1 MKNPAKKILCTVM
14 ALLVVGTSGVVFTG
28 CGSDNSKDS
37 SSSKVETKAETTAE
51 ETRPTDYRGEEYGD
65 IDWPTQGLATKLP
78 EPSST
83 IGEISRDSYD
93 EFDVTVASV
102 TKDDFKD
109 YVKACKE
116 KGFIVNYDGTDDS
129 YEAKNNDGYS
139 LRVYYY
145 DYDESYTMDITI
157 EPPKGQKATISTKPK
172 TTKPKATKPK
182 ATKPKATKKTT
193 SQKSNST
200 SGVNADFKATM
211 DSYEEF
217 FNDYVD
223 FMKKYKNSTDITS
236 MASDYADYM
245 TKYSDMM
252 QKLNDIKSEDLSTAD
267 LAYYNEVNARIT
279 KKLAE
284 VAN

>member
-1 MKNPAKKILCTVM
+1 MKNPVKKILCTVM

-28 CGSDNSKDS
+28 CGSDSEEYTTITWATSGIGSLAPKPKSTKGKISIDS
-37 SSSKVETKAETTAE
+37 EDSYQATISEVSVDDFKSYVNDCKKKGFDVDYTSVDGMYTANDKKGYDLSVYYQDDEETMDIIINAPEQETTAE
-51 ETRPTDYRGEEYGD
+51 
-65 IDWPTQGLATKLP
+65 
-78 EPSST
+78 
-83 IGEISRDSYD
+83 
-93 EFDVTVASV
+93 
-102 TKDDFKD
+102 
-109 YVKACKE
+109 
-116 KGFIVNYDGTDDS
+116 
-129 YEAKNNDGYS
+129 
-139 LRVYYY
+139 
-145 DYDESYTMDITI
+145 
-157 EPPKGQKATISTKPK
+157 K
-172 TTKPKATKPK
+172 TTKSS
-182 ATKPKATKKTT
+182 KK
-193 SQKSNST
+193 KSSKKST
-200 SGVNADFKATM
+200 SSSDNVSPEFKATM

>member
-1 MKNPAKKILCTVM
+1 MKNPVKKILCTVM

-28 CGSDNSKDS
+28 CGSDSEEYTTITWATSGIGSLAPKPKSTKGKISIDSEDSYQATISEVSVDDFKSYVNDCKKKGFDVDYTSVDGMYTAKDKKGYDLS
-37 SSSKVETKAETTAE
+37 VYYQDDEETMDIIINAPEQETTAE
-51 ETRPTDYRGEEYGD
+51 
-65 IDWPTQGLATKLP
+65 
-78 EPSST
+78 
-83 IGEISRDSYD
+83 
-93 EFDVTVASV
+93 
-102 TKDDFKD
+102 
-109 YVKACKE
+109 
-116 KGFIVNYDGTDDS
+116 
-129 YEAKNNDGYS
+129 
-139 LRVYYY
+139 
-145 DYDESYTMDITI
+145 
-157 EPPKGQKATISTKPK
+157 K
-172 TTKPKATKPK
+172 TTKSS
-182 ATKPKATKKTT
+182 KK
-193 SQKSNST
+193 KSSKKST
-200 SGVNADFKATM
+200 SSSDNVSPEFKATM

-252 QKLNDIKSEDLSTAD
+252 QKLNDSTAD

>member
-1 MKNPAKKILCTVM
+1 MKNPVKKILCTVM

-28 CGSDNSKDS
+28 CGSDSEEYTTITWATSGIGSLAPKPKSTKGKISIDSEDSYQATISEVSVDDFKSYVNDCKKKGFDVDYTSVDGMYTAKDKKGYDLS
-37 SSSKVETKAETTAE
+37 VYYQDDEETMDIIINAPEQETTAE
-51 ETRPTDYRGEEYGD
+51 
-65 IDWPTQGLATKLP
+65 
-78 EPSST
+78 
-83 IGEISRDSYD
+83 
-93 EFDVTVASV
+93 
-102 TKDDFKD
+102 
-109 YVKACKE
+109 
-116 KGFIVNYDGTDDS
+116 
-129 YEAKNNDGYS
+129 
-139 LRVYYY
+139 
-145 DYDESYTMDITI
+145 
-157 EPPKGQKATISTKPK
+157 K
-172 TTKPKATKPK
+172 TTKSS
-182 ATKPKATKKTT
+182 KK
-193 SQKSNST
+193 KSSKKST
-200 SGVNADFKATM
+200 SSSDNVSPEFKATM

-284 VAN
+284 VANW

>member
-37 SSSKVETKAETTAE
+37 SSSKEKTTTKTTTEKTTAKQYAE
-51 ETRPTDYRGEEYGD
+51 MVWPSGGIADKLPIPKSTVGD
-65 IDWPTQGLATKLP
+65 IISDSEDYLDVTVGNTSLSDFQQYVNDCKAYGFTVDYDNLGDTFYAKNRSGYDLSVYYDEKDKSMDIILEEPDEEESTVATKL
-78 EPSST
+78 
-83 IGEISRDSYD
+83 
-93 EFDVTVASV
+93 
-102 TKDDFKD
+102 
-109 YVKACKE
+109 
-116 KGFIVNYDGTDDS
+116 
-129 YEAKNNDGYS
+129 
-139 LRVYYY
+139 
-145 DYDESYTMDITI
+145 
-157 EPPKGQKATISTKPK
+157 
-172 TTKPKATKPK
+172 K

>member
-1 MKNPAKKILCTVM
+1 MKNPVKKILCTVM

-28 CGSDNSKDS
+28 CGSDSEEYTTITWATSGIGSLAPKPKSTKGKISIDSEDSYQATISEVSVDDFKSYVNDCKKKGFDVNYTSVDGMYTAKDKKGYDLS
-37 SSSKVETKAETTAE
+37 VYYQDDEETMDIIINAPEQETTAE
-51 ETRPTDYRGEEYGD
+51 
-65 IDWPTQGLATKLP
+65 
-78 EPSST
+78 
-83 IGEISRDSYD
+83 
-93 EFDVTVASV
+93 
-102 TKDDFKD
+102 
-109 YVKACKE
+109 
-116 KGFIVNYDGTDDS
+116 
-129 YEAKNNDGYS
+129 
-139 LRVYYY
+139 
-145 DYDESYTMDITI
+145 
-157 EPPKGQKATISTKPK
+157 K
-172 TTKPKATKPK
+172 TTKSS
-182 ATKPKATKKTT
+182 KK
-193 SQKSNST
+193 KSSKKST
-200 SGVNADFKATM
+200 SSSDNVSPEFKATM

>member
-28 CGSDNSKDS
+28 CGSDS
-37 SSSKVETKAETTAE
+37 
-51 ETRPTDYRGEEYGD
+51 EEYTTITWATSGIGSLAPKPKSTKGKIS
-65 IDWPTQGLATKLP
+65 IDS
-78 EPSST
+78 E
-83 IGEISRDSYD
+83 DSYQATIS
-93 EFDVTVASV
+93 EVSV
-102 TKDDFKD
+102 DDFKS
-109 YVKACKE
+109 YVNDCKK
-116 KGFIVNYDGTDDS
+116 KGFDVDYSSVDGMYTAKDKKGYDLS
-129 YEAKNNDGYS
+129 
-139 LRVYYY
+139 VYYQ
-145 DYDESYTMDITI
+145 DDEETMDIIINAPEQETTV
-157 EPPKGQKATISTKPK
+157 ATKPK
-172 TTKPKATKPK
+172 TTKPKT
-182 ATKPKATKKTT
+182 TKKTT

>member
-1 MKNPAKKILCTVM
+1 MKNPVKKILCTVM

-28 CGSDNSKDS
+28 CGSDSEEYTTITWATSGIGSLAPKPKSTKGKISIDSEDSYQATISEVSVDDFKSYVNDCKKKGFDVDYSSVDGMYTAKDKKGYALS
-37 SSSKVETKAETTAE
+37 VYYQDDEETMDIIINAPEQETTAE
-51 ETRPTDYRGEEYGD
+51 
-65 IDWPTQGLATKLP
+65 
-78 EPSST
+78 
-83 IGEISRDSYD
+83 
-93 EFDVTVASV
+93 
-102 TKDDFKD
+102 
-109 YVKACKE
+109 
-116 KGFIVNYDGTDDS
+116 
-129 YEAKNNDGYS
+129 
-139 LRVYYY
+139 
-145 DYDESYTMDITI
+145 
-157 EPPKGQKATISTKPK
+157 K
-172 TTKPKATKPK
+172 TTKSS
-182 ATKPKATKKTT
+182 KKK
-193 SQKSNST
+193 SSKKSNSS

>member
-1 MKNPAKKILCTVM
+1 MKNPVKKILCTVM

-28 CGSDNSKDS
+28 CGSDS
-37 SSSKVETKAETTAE
+37 
-51 ETRPTDYRGEEYGD
+51 EEYTTITWATSGIGSLAPKPKSTKGKIS
-65 IDWPTQGLATKLP
+65 IDS
-78 EPSST
+78 E
-83 IGEISRDSYD
+83 DSYQATIS
-93 EFDVTVASV
+93 EVSV
-102 TKDDFKD
+102 DDFKS
-109 YVKACKE
+109 YVNDCKK
-116 KGFIVNYDGTDDS
+116 KGFDVDYSSVDGMYTAKDKKGYDLS
-129 YEAKNNDGYS
+129 
-139 LRVYYY
+139 VYYQ
-145 DYDESYTMDITI
+145 DDEETMDII
-157 EPPKGQKATISTKPK
+157 INAPEQE
-172 TTKPKATKPK
+172 TTVATKPK

-193 SQKSNST
+193 SKKSNST

>member
-1 MKNPAKKILCTVM
+1 MKNPVKKILCTVM

-28 CGSDNSKDS
+28 CGSDS
-37 SSSKVETKAETTAE
+37 
-51 ETRPTDYRGEEYGD
+51 EEYTTITWATSGIGSLAPKPKSTKGKIS
-65 IDWPTQGLATKLP
+65 IDS
-78 EPSST
+78 E
-83 IGEISRDSYD
+83 DSYQATIS
-93 EFDVTVASV
+93 EVSV
-102 TKDDFKD
+102 DDFKS
-109 YVKACKE
+109 YVNDCKK
-116 KGFIVNYDGTDDS
+116 KGFDVDYSSVDGMYTAKDKKGYDLS
-129 YEAKNNDGYS
+129 
-139 LRVYYY
+139 VYYQ
-145 DYDESYTMDITI
+145 DDEETMDIIINAPEQETTV
-157 EPPKGQKATISTKPK
+157 ATKPK
-172 TTKPKATKPK
+172 T
-182 ATKPKATKKTT
+182 TKPKATKKTT

-236 MASDYADYM
+236 MASDYADYI

>member
-1 MKNPAKKILCTVM
+1 MKNPVKKILCTVM

-116 KGFIVNYDGTDDS
+116 KGFIINYDGTDDS

-172 TTKPKATKPK
+172 TTKPKT
-182 ATKPKATKKTT
+182 TKKTT

>member
-1 MKNPAKKILCTVM
+1 MKNPVKKILCTVM

-28 CGSDNSKDS
+28 CGSDS
-37 SSSKVETKAETTAE
+37 
-51 ETRPTDYRGEEYGD
+51 EEYTTITWATSGIGSLAPKPKSTKGKIS
-65 IDWPTQGLATKLP
+65 IDS
-78 EPSST
+78 E
-83 IGEISRDSYD
+83 DSYQATIS
-93 EFDVTVASV
+93 EVSV
-102 TKDDFKD
+102 DDFKS
-109 YVKACKE
+109 YVNDCKK
-116 KGFIVNYDGTDDS
+116 KGFDVDYSSVDGMYTAKDKKGYDLS
-129 YEAKNNDGYS
+129 
-139 LRVYYY
+139 VYYQ
-145 DYDESYTMDITI
+145 DDEETMDIIINAPEQETTV
-157 EPPKGQKATISTKPK
+157 ATKPK
-172 TTKPKATKPK
+172 T
-182 ATKPKATKKTT
+182 TKPKATKKTT
-193 SQKSNST
+193 SQKSNSS

>member
-1 MKNPAKKILCTVM
+1 MKNPVKKILCTVM

-28 CGSDNSKDS
+28 CGSDSEEYTTITWATSGIGSLAPKPKSTKGKISIDSEDSYQATISEVSVDDFKSYVNDCKKKGFDVDYSSVDGMYTAKDKKGYDLS
-37 SSSKVETKAETTAE
+37 VYYQDDEETMDIIINAPEQETTAE
-51 ETRPTDYRGEEYGD
+51 
-65 IDWPTQGLATKLP
+65 
-78 EPSST
+78 
-83 IGEISRDSYD
+83 
-93 EFDVTVASV
+93 
-102 TKDDFKD
+102 
-109 YVKACKE
+109 
-116 KGFIVNYDGTDDS
+116 
-129 YEAKNNDGYS
+129 
-139 LRVYYY
+139 
-145 DYDESYTMDITI
+145 
-157 EPPKGQKATISTKPK
+157 K
-172 TTKPKATKPK
+172 TTKSS
-182 ATKPKATKKTT
+182 KK
-193 SQKSNST
+193 KSSKKST
-200 SGVNADFKATM
+200 SSSDNVSPEFKATM

>member
-1 MKNPAKKILCTVM
+1 MKNPVKKILCTVM

-28 CGSDNSKDS
+28 CGSDSEEYTTITWATSGIGSLAPKPKSTKGKISIDSENSYQATISEVSVDDFKSYVNDCKKKGFDVDYTSVDGMYTAKDKKGYDLS
-37 SSSKVETKAETTAE
+37 VYYQDDEETMDIIINAPEQETTAE
-51 ETRPTDYRGEEYGD
+51 
-65 IDWPTQGLATKLP
+65 
-78 EPSST
+78 
-83 IGEISRDSYD
+83 
-93 EFDVTVASV
+93 
-102 TKDDFKD
+102 
-109 YVKACKE
+109 
-116 KGFIVNYDGTDDS
+116 
-129 YEAKNNDGYS
+129 
-139 LRVYYY
+139 
-145 DYDESYTMDITI
+145 
-157 EPPKGQKATISTKPK
+157 K
-172 TTKPKATKPK
+172 TTKSS
-182 ATKPKATKKTT
+182 KKK
-193 SQKSNST
+193 SSKKSNST
-200 SGVNADFKATM
+200 SSVSADFKATM

-252 QKLNDIKSEDLSTAD
+252 QKLNDIKSKDLSTAD

>member
-1 MKNPAKKILCTVM
+1 MKNPVKKILCTVM

-28 CGSDNSKDS
+28 CGSDSEEYTTITWATSGIGSLAPKPKSTKGKISIDSEDSYQATISEVSVDDFKSYVNDCKKKGFDVDYTSVDGMYTAKDKKGYDLS
-37 SSSKVETKAETTAE
+37 VYYQDDEETMDIIINAPEQETTAE
-51 ETRPTDYRGEEYGD
+51 
-65 IDWPTQGLATKLP
+65 
-78 EPSST
+78 
-83 IGEISRDSYD
+83 
-93 EFDVTVASV
+93 
-102 TKDDFKD
+102 
-109 YVKACKE
+109 
-116 KGFIVNYDGTDDS
+116 
-129 YEAKNNDGYS
+129 
-139 LRVYYY
+139 
-145 DYDESYTMDITI
+145 
-157 EPPKGQKATISTKPK
+157 K
-172 TTKPKATKPK
+172 TTKSS
-182 ATKPKATKKTT
+182 KK
-193 SQKSNST
+193 KSSKKST
-200 SGVNADFKATM
+200 SSSDNVSPEFKATM

>member
-1 MKNPAKKILCTVM
+1 MKKVLCSILAILILAT
-14 ALLVVGTSGVVFTG
+14 TGVVFTG

-37 SSSKVETKAETTAE
+37 SSSKVETKAETTTEEVTEPTTEEVTEE
-51 ETRPTDYRGEEYGD
+51 ET
-65 IDWPTQGLATKLP
+65 
-78 EPSST
+78 
-83 IGEISRDSYD
+83 
-93 EFDVTVASV
+93 
-102 TKDDFKD
+102 
-109 YVKACKE
+109 
-116 KGFIVNYDGTDDS
+116 
-129 YEAKNNDGYS
+129 
-139 LRVYYY
+139 
-145 DYDESYTMDITI
+145 
-157 EPPKGQKATISTKPK
+157 
-172 TTKPKATKPK
+172 TTE

-200 SGVNADFKATM
+200 SGVNANFKATM

-245 TKYSDMM
+245 TKYSNMM

>member
-1 MKNPAKKILCTVM
+1 MKNPVKKILCTVM

-28 CGSDNSKDS
+28 CGSDSEEYTTITWATSGIGSLAPKPKSTKGKISIDSEDSYQATISEVSVDDFKSYVNDCKKKGFDVDYSSVDGMYTAKDKKGYDLS
-37 SSSKVETKAETTAE
+37 VYYQDDEETMDIIINAPEQETTAE
-51 ETRPTDYRGEEYGD
+51 
-65 IDWPTQGLATKLP
+65 
-78 EPSST
+78 
-83 IGEISRDSYD
+83 
-93 EFDVTVASV
+93 
-102 TKDDFKD
+102 
-109 YVKACKE
+109 
-116 KGFIVNYDGTDDS
+116 
-129 YEAKNNDGYS
+129 
-139 LRVYYY
+139 
-145 DYDESYTMDITI
+145 
-157 EPPKGQKATISTKPK
+157 K
-172 TTKPKATKPK
+172 TTKSS
-182 ATKPKATKKTT
+182 KK
-193 SQKSNST
+193 KSSKKST
-200 SGVNADFKATM
+200 SSSDNVSPEFKATM

-252 QKLNDIKSEDLSTAD
+252 QKLNDIKSENLSTAD

>member
-1 MKNPAKKILCTVM
+1 MYGYGSI
-14 ALLVVGTSGVVFTG
+14 G
-28 CGSDNSKDS
+28 CGSDSEEYTTITWATSGIGSLAPKPKSTKGKISIDSEDSYQATISEVSVDDFKSYVNDCKKKGFDVDYTSVDGMYTAKDKKGYDLS
-37 SSSKVETKAETTAE
+37 VYYQDDEETMDIIINAPEQETTAE
-51 ETRPTDYRGEEYGD
+51 
-65 IDWPTQGLATKLP
+65 
-78 EPSST
+78 
-83 IGEISRDSYD
+83 
-93 EFDVTVASV
+93 
-102 TKDDFKD
+102 
-109 YVKACKE
+109 
-116 KGFIVNYDGTDDS
+116 
-129 YEAKNNDGYS
+129 
-139 LRVYYY
+139 
-145 DYDESYTMDITI
+145 
-157 EPPKGQKATISTKPK
+157 K
-172 TTKPKATKPK
+172 TTKSS
-182 ATKPKATKKTT
+182 KK
-193 SQKSNST
+193 KSSKKST
-200 SGVNADFKATM
+200 SSSDNVSPEFKATM

>member
-1 MKNPAKKILCTVM
+1 MKNPVKKILCTVM

-28 CGSDNSKDS
+28 CGSDSEEYTTITWATSGIGSLAPKPKSTKGKISIDSEDSYQATISEMSVDDFKSYVNDCKKKGFDVDYTSVDGMYTAKDKKGYDLS
-37 SSSKVETKAETTAE
+37 VYYQDDEETMDIIINAPEQETTAE
-51 ETRPTDYRGEEYGD
+51 
-65 IDWPTQGLATKLP
+65 
-78 EPSST
+78 
-83 IGEISRDSYD
+83 
-93 EFDVTVASV
+93 
-102 TKDDFKD
+102 
-109 YVKACKE
+109 
-116 KGFIVNYDGTDDS
+116 
-129 YEAKNNDGYS
+129 
-139 LRVYYY
+139 
-145 DYDESYTMDITI
+145 
-157 EPPKGQKATISTKPK
+157 K
-172 TTKPKATKPK
+172 TTKSS
-182 ATKPKATKKTT
+182 KK
-193 SQKSNST
+193 KSSKKST
-200 SGVNADFKATM
+200 SSSDDVSPEFKATM

>member
-1 MKNPAKKILCTVM
+1 MKNPVKKILCTVM

-28 CGSDNSKDS
+28 CGSDS
-37 SSSKVETKAETTAE
+37 
-51 ETRPTDYRGEEYGD
+51 EEYTTITWATSGIGSLAPKPKSTKGKIS
-65 IDWPTQGLATKLP
+65 IDS
-78 EPSST
+78 E
-83 IGEISRDSYD
+83 DSYQATIS
-93 EFDVTVASV
+93 EVSV
-102 TKDDFKD
+102 DDFKS
-109 YVKACKE
+109 YVNDCKK
-116 KGFIVNYDGTDDS
+116 KGFDVDYSSVDGMYTAKDKKGYDLS
-129 YEAKNNDGYS
+129 
-139 LRVYYY
+139 VYYQ
-145 DYDESYTMDITI
+145 DDEETMDIIINAPEQETTV
-157 EPPKGQKATISTKPK
+157 ATKPK
-172 TTKPKATKPK
+172 TTKPKV
-182 ATKPKATKKTT
+182 TKKTT
-193 SQKSNST
+193 SKKSNSS

>member
-1 MKNPAKKILCTVM
+1 MKNPVKKILCTVM

-28 CGSDNSKDS
+28 CGSDSEEYTTITWATSGIGSLAPKPKSTKGKISIDSEDSYQATISEVSVDDFKSYVNDCKKKVFDVDYTSVDGMYTAKDKKGYDLS
-37 SSSKVETKAETTAE
+37 VYYQDDEETMDIIINAPEQETTAE
-51 ETRPTDYRGEEYGD
+51 
-65 IDWPTQGLATKLP
+65 
-78 EPSST
+78 
-83 IGEISRDSYD
+83 
-93 EFDVTVASV
+93 
-102 TKDDFKD
+102 
-109 YVKACKE
+109 
-116 KGFIVNYDGTDDS
+116 
-129 YEAKNNDGYS
+129 
-139 LRVYYY
+139 
-145 DYDESYTMDITI
+145 
-157 EPPKGQKATISTKPK
+157 K
-172 TTKPKATKPK
+172 TTKSS
-182 ATKPKATKKTT
+182 KK
-193 SQKSNST
+193 KSSKKST
-200 SGVNADFKATM
+200 SSSDNVSPEFKATM

>member
-1 MKNPAKKILCTVM
+1 MKNPVKKILCTVM

-28 CGSDNSKDS
+28 CGSDS
-37 SSSKVETKAETTAE
+37 
-51 ETRPTDYRGEEYGD
+51 EEYTTITWATSGIGSLAPKPKSTKGKIS
-65 IDWPTQGLATKLP
+65 IDS
-78 EPSST
+78 E
-83 IGEISRDSYD
+83 DSYQATIS
-93 EFDVTVASV
+93 EVSV
-102 TKDDFKD
+102 DDFKS
-109 YVKACKE
+109 YVNDCKK
-116 KGFIVNYDGTDDS
+116 KGFDVDYSSVDGMYT
-129 YEAKNNDGYS
+129 AKDKKGYALS
-139 LRVYYY
+139 VYYQ
-145 DYDESYTMDITI
+145 DDEETMDIIINAPEQETTV
-157 EPPKGQKATISTKPK
+157 ATKPK
-172 TTKPKATKPK
+172 TTKPKATK
-182 ATKPKATKKTT
+182 KTT
-193 SQKSNST
+193 SKKSNST

>member
-1 MKNPAKKILCTVM
+1 MKNPVKKILCTVM

-28 CGSDNSKDS
+28 CGSDS
-37 SSSKVETKAETTAE
+37 
-51 ETRPTDYRGEEYGD
+51 EEYTTITWATSGIGSLAPKPKSTKGKIS
-65 IDWPTQGLATKLP
+65 IDS
-78 EPSST
+78 E
-83 IGEISRDSYD
+83 DSYQATIS
-93 EFDVTVASV
+93 EVSV
-102 TKDDFKD
+102 DDFKS
-109 YVKACKE
+109 YVNDCKK
-116 KGFIVNYDGTDDS
+116 KGFDVDYSSVDGMYT
-129 YEAKNNDGYS
+129 AKDKKGYALS
-139 LRVYYY
+139 VYYQ
-145 DYDESYTMDITI
+145 DDEETMDII
-157 EPPKGQKATISTKPK
+157 INAPEQE
-172 TTKPKATKPK
+172 TTVATKPK

>member
-14 ALLVVGTSGVVFTG
+14 ALFVVGTSGVVFTG
-28 CGSDNSKDS
+28 CGSDSEEYTTITWATSGIGSLAPKPKSTKGKISIDNEDSYQATISEVSVDDFKSYVNDCKKKGFDVDYSSVDGMYTAKDKKGYALS
-37 SSSKVETKAETTAE
+37 VYYQDDEETMDIIINAPEQETTAE
-51 ETRPTDYRGEEYGD
+51 
-65 IDWPTQGLATKLP
+65 
-78 EPSST
+78 
-83 IGEISRDSYD
+83 
-93 EFDVTVASV
+93 
-102 TKDDFKD
+102 
-109 YVKACKE
+109 
-116 KGFIVNYDGTDDS
+116 
-129 YEAKNNDGYS
+129 
-139 LRVYYY
+139 
-145 DYDESYTMDITI
+145 
-157 EPPKGQKATISTKPK
+157 K
-172 TTKPKATKPK
+172 TTKSS
-182 ATKPKATKKTT
+182 KK
-193 SQKSNST
+193 KSSKKST
-200 SGVNADFKATM
+200 SSSDNVSPEFKKIM
-211 DSYEEF
+211 DTYEEF

>member
-1 MKNPAKKILCTVM
+1 MKNPVKKILCTVM
-14 ALLVVGTSGVVFTG
+14 VLLVVGTSGVVFTG
-28 CGSDNSKDS
+28 CGSDSEEYTTITWATSGIGSLAPKPKSTKGKISIDSEDSYQATISEVSVDDFKSYVNDCKKKGFDVDYTSVDGMYTAKDKKGYDLS
-37 SSSKVETKAETTAE
+37 VYYQDDEETMDIIINAPEQETTAE
-51 ETRPTDYRGEEYGD
+51 
-65 IDWPTQGLATKLP
+65 
-78 EPSST
+78 
-83 IGEISRDSYD
+83 
-93 EFDVTVASV
+93 
-102 TKDDFKD
+102 
-109 YVKACKE
+109 
-116 KGFIVNYDGTDDS
+116 
-129 YEAKNNDGYS
+129 
-139 LRVYYY
+139 
-145 DYDESYTMDITI
+145 
-157 EPPKGQKATISTKPK
+157 K
-172 TTKPKATKPK
+172 TTKSS
-182 ATKPKATKKTT
+182 KK
-193 SQKSNST
+193 KSSKKST
-200 SGVNADFKATM
+200 SSSDDVSPEFKATM

>member
-1 MKNPAKKILCTVM
+1 MKNPVKKILCTVM

-28 CGSDNSKDS
+28 CGSDSSES
-37 SSSKVETKAETTAE
+37 SSSKVETTTEAIKATNSE
-51 ETRPTDYRGEEYGD
+51 GEEYEE
-65 IDWPTQGLATKLP
+65 IEWPSDGIASRLP
-78 EPSST
+78 EPKSN
-83 IGEISRDSYD
+83 IGEIASDSSDYLHITLAGVAKSDFTQYMKDCKTNGFTVDYD
-93 EFDVTVASV
+93 HYDDNYSAKDASGYELSLDYDKVNQTMEIWLDAPEEEETTVA
-102 TKDDFKD
+102 
-109 YVKACKE
+109 
-116 KGFIVNYDGTDDS
+116 
-129 YEAKNNDGYS
+129 
-139 LRVYYY
+139 
-145 DYDESYTMDITI
+145 
-157 EPPKGQKATISTKPK
+157 TKPK
-172 TTKPKATKPK
+172 T
-182 ATKPKATKKTT
+182 TKPKATKKTT

-236 MASDYADYM
+236 MASDYADYI

>member
-1 MKNPAKKILCTVM
+1 MKNPVKKILCTVM

-28 CGSDNSKDS
+28 CGSDEKSVSK
-37 SSSKVETKAETTAE
+37 EKATSEG
-51 ETRPTDYRGEEYGD
+51 TRPTNYLGEEYGD
-65 IDWPTQGLATKLP
+65 IDWPTEGLATKLP
-78 EPSST
+78 KPTST
-83 IGEISRDSYD
+83 IGEISRDSYNK
-93 EFDVTVASV
+93 FKVTVANV
-102 TKDDFKD
+102 TKDDFND

-116 KGFIVNYDGTDDS
+116 KGFVVDYRGTDTLYKAEDS
-129 YEAKNNDGYS
+129 DGNS
-139 LRVYYY
+139 LRV
-145 DYDESYTMDITI
+145 DYSDDSYTMDIRIRASYEETTT
-157 EPPKGQKATISTKPK
+157 EETTTEATKPK
-172 TTKPKATKPK
+172 TTK
-182 ATKPKATKKTT
+182 KTT
-193 SQKSNST
+193 SKKSNSS
-200 SGVNADFKATM
+200 SGVNADFKSTM

-252 QKLNDIKSEDLSTAD
+252 QKLNDIKSENLSTAD

>member
-1 MKNPAKKILCTVM
+1 MKNPVKKILCTVM

-28 CGSDNSKDS
+28 CGSDSEEYTTITWATSGIGSLAPKPKSTKGKISIDSEDSYQATISEVSVDDFKRYVNDCKKKGFDVDYTSVDGMYTAKDKKGYDLS
-37 SSSKVETKAETTAE
+37 VYYQDDEETMDIIINAPEQETTAE
-51 ETRPTDYRGEEYGD
+51 
-65 IDWPTQGLATKLP
+65 
-78 EPSST
+78 
-83 IGEISRDSYD
+83 
-93 EFDVTVASV
+93 
-102 TKDDFKD
+102 
-109 YVKACKE
+109 
-116 KGFIVNYDGTDDS
+116 
-129 YEAKNNDGYS
+129 
-139 LRVYYY
+139 
-145 DYDESYTMDITI
+145 
-157 EPPKGQKATISTKPK
+157 K
-172 TTKPKATKPK
+172 TTKSS
-182 ATKPKATKKTT
+182 KK
-193 SQKSNST
+193 KSSKKST
-200 SGVNADFKATM
+200 SSSDDVSPEFKATM

>member
-1 MKNPAKKILCTVM
+1 MKNPVKKILCTVM

-28 CGSDNSKDS
+28 CGSDSEEYTTITWATSGIGSLAPKPKSTKGKISIDSEDSYQATISEVSVDDFKSYVNDCKKKGFDVDYSSVDGMYTAKDKKGYALS
-37 SSSKVETKAETTAE
+37 VYYQDDEETMDIIINAPEQETTAE
-51 ETRPTDYRGEEYGD
+51 
-65 IDWPTQGLATKLP
+65 
-78 EPSST
+78 
-83 IGEISRDSYD
+83 
-93 EFDVTVASV
+93 
-102 TKDDFKD
+102 
-109 YVKACKE
+109 
-116 KGFIVNYDGTDDS
+116 
-129 YEAKNNDGYS
+129 
-139 LRVYYY
+139 
-145 DYDESYTMDITI
+145 
-157 EPPKGQKATISTKPK
+157 K
-172 TTKPKATKPK
+172 TTKSS
-182 ATKPKATKKTT
+182 KK
-193 SQKSNST
+193 KSSKKST
-200 SGVNADFKATM
+200 SSSDNVSPEFKATM

>member
-1 MKNPAKKILCTVM
+1 MKNPVKKILCTVM
-14 ALLVVGTSGVVFTG
+14 ALLGVGTSGVVFTG
-28 CGSDNSKDS
+28 CGSDSEEYTTITWATSGIGSLAPKPKSTKGKISIDSEDSYQATISEVSVDDFKSYVNDCKKKGFDVDYTSVDGMYTAKDKKGYDLS
-37 SSSKVETKAETTAE
+37 VYYQDDEETMDIIINAPEQETTAE
-51 ETRPTDYRGEEYGD
+51 
-65 IDWPTQGLATKLP
+65 
-78 EPSST
+78 
-83 IGEISRDSYD
+83 
-93 EFDVTVASV
+93 
-102 TKDDFKD
+102 
-109 YVKACKE
+109 
-116 KGFIVNYDGTDDS
+116 
-129 YEAKNNDGYS
+129 
-139 LRVYYY
+139 
-145 DYDESYTMDITI
+145 
-157 EPPKGQKATISTKPK
+157 K
-172 TTKPKATKPK
+172 TTKSS
-182 ATKPKATKKTT
+182 KK
-193 SQKSNST
+193 KSSKKST
-200 SGVNADFKATM
+200 SSSDNVSPEFKATM

>member
-1 MKNPAKKILCTVM
+1 MKNPVKKILCTVM
-14 ALLVVGTSGVVFTG
+14 ALLVVGTSGMVFTG
-28 CGSDNSKDS
+28 CGSDSEEYTTITWATSGIGSLAPKPKSTKGKISIDSEDSYQATISEVSVDDFKSYVNDCKKKGFDVDYTSVDGMYTAKDKKGYDLS
-37 SSSKVETKAETTAE
+37 VYYQDDEETMDIIINAPEQETTAE
-51 ETRPTDYRGEEYGD
+51 
-65 IDWPTQGLATKLP
+65 
-78 EPSST
+78 
-83 IGEISRDSYD
+83 
-93 EFDVTVASV
+93 
-102 TKDDFKD
+102 
-109 YVKACKE
+109 
-116 KGFIVNYDGTDDS
+116 
-129 YEAKNNDGYS
+129 
-139 LRVYYY
+139 
-145 DYDESYTMDITI
+145 
-157 EPPKGQKATISTKPK
+157 K
-172 TTKPKATKPK
+172 TTKSS
-182 ATKPKATKKTT
+182 KK
-193 SQKSNST
+193 KSSKKST
-200 SGVNADFKATM
+200 SSSDNVSPEFKATM

>member
-1 MKNPAKKILCTVM
+1 MKNPVKKILCTVM

-28 CGSDNSKDS
+28 CGSDSEEYTTITWATSGIGSLAPKPKSTKGKISIDSEDSYQATISEVSVDDFKSYVNDCKKKGFDVDYTSVDVMYTAKDKKGYDLS
-37 SSSKVETKAETTAE
+37 VYYQDDEETMDIIINAPEQETTAE
-51 ETRPTDYRGEEYGD
+51 
-65 IDWPTQGLATKLP
+65 
-78 EPSST
+78 
-83 IGEISRDSYD
+83 
-93 EFDVTVASV
+93 
-102 TKDDFKD
+102 
-109 YVKACKE
+109 
-116 KGFIVNYDGTDDS
+116 
-129 YEAKNNDGYS
+129 
-139 LRVYYY
+139 
-145 DYDESYTMDITI
+145 
-157 EPPKGQKATISTKPK
+157 K
-172 TTKPKATKPK
+172 TTKSS
-182 ATKPKATKKTT
+182 KK
-193 SQKSNST
+193 KSSKKST
-200 SGVNADFKATM
+200 SSSDNVSPEFKATM

>member
-1 MKNPAKKILCTVM
+1 MKNPVKKILCTVM

-28 CGSDNSKDS
+28 CGSDS
-37 SSSKVETKAETTAE
+37 
-51 ETRPTDYRGEEYGD
+51 EEYTTITWATSGIGSLAPKPKSTKGKIS
-65 IDWPTQGLATKLP
+65 IDS
-78 EPSST
+78 E
-83 IGEISRDSYD
+83 DSYQATIS
-93 EFDVTVASV
+93 EVSV
-102 TKDDFKD
+102 DDFKS
-109 YVKACKE
+109 YVNDCKK
-116 KGFIVNYDGTDDS
+116 KGFDVDYSSVDGMYT
-129 YEAKNNDGYS
+129 AKDKKGYALS
-139 LRVYYY
+139 VYYQ
-145 DYDESYTMDITI
+145 DDEETMDIIINAPEQETTV
-157 EPPKGQKATISTKPK
+157 ATKPK
-172 TTKPKATKPK
+172 TTKPKATK
-182 ATKPKATKKTT
+182 KTT
-193 SQKSNST
+193 SKKSNST

-252 QKLNDIKSEDLSTAD
+252 QKLNDIKSEDLSTED